1 MAATKFRGS
10 ALSVAWSFPNMKTI
24 KTEDIPADAKAR
36 EFLDSVDLSQGEVVL
51 LQNGQARM
59 VLVSAKMLEQRRRA
73 QAQFFAL
80 IDRLHQRHGGLD
92 SDEVLSELE
101 ELDHLGPSHS

>member
-1 MAATKFRGS
+1 
-10 ALSVAWSFPNMKTI
+10 MKTI

-51 LQNGQARM
+51 LQNGRARM

-80 IDRLHQRHGGLD
+80 IGRLHQRHGGLD

>member
-1 MAATKFRGS
+1 
-10 ALSVAWSFPNMKTI
+10 
-24 KTEDIPADAKAR
+24 
-36 EFLDSVDLSQGEVVL
+36 VDLSQGEVVL

-59 VLVSAKMLEQRRRA
+59 VLVSAKMLNSEGEPKHS
-73 QAQFFAL
+73 FFAL